1 MKALVTGGA
10 GFIGHHLVNLLF
22 EKGYE
27 VEVWDNLST
36 GKLDRL
42 LKAIP
47 VRKSVEFKKL
57 DLTYDLLPEVEGVDV
72 VFHLAATTS
81 VQESLENPQKYEQHC
96 YMTTKRMLDWC
107 LNNRVKG
114 FVFAS
119 TAAVYGE
126 PVEVP
131 VVESIELNPM
141 SPYAEWKLKS
151 EHLIAA
157 YQNNFGM
164 NCTALRLF
172 NVYGEGQPSSGSYAP
187 AVALFLK
194 QFEAFEPITVTGDGL
209 QTRDYIYVKDVARA
223 FVTAAEKPSPTFRVM
238 NVGTG
243 EELTI
248 LEIAEAFGGE
258 IKHISARKEPR
269 RSCANTNKIKK
280 ELGWSSS
287 ETVLSFI
294 NKIK

>member
-1 MKALVTGGA
+1 
-10 GFIGHHLVNLLF
+10 
-22 EKGYE
+22 
-27 VEVWDNLST
+27 
-36 GKLDRL
+36 
-42 LKAIP
+42 
-47 VRKSVEFKKL
+47 
-57 DLTYDLLPEVEGVDV
+57 
-72 VFHLAATTS
+72 
-81 VQESLENPQKYEQHC
+81 
-96 YMTTKRMLDWC
+96 
-107 LNNRVKG
+107 
-114 FVFAS
+114 
-119 TAAVYGE
+119 
-126 PVEVP
+126 
-131 VVESIELNPM
+131 M
-141 SPYAEWKLKS
+141 SPYAVWKLKS
-151 EHLIAA
+151 EHLMSA

-223 FVTAAEKPSPTFRVM
+223 FVTAAEKPSPVFRVM

-258 IKHISARKEPR
+258 IKHIPARKEPR